1 MSVLQQV
8 RSLAKTRHGNDLQR
22 AFKRFDL
29 NQDRQLTAKELLA
42 ALLSLGVTTG
52 TALRSP
58 LLASC
63 VSRWGPWGEWW
74 TFEGESLSLMSRWR
88 HQQPIPDPVCPRQI

>member
-8 RSLAKTRHGNDLQR
+8 RALAKTRHGNDLQR

-52 TALRSP
+52 TRASGACSSLARSTLRIPKQYATQTLRGAATLACVP
-58 LLASC
+58 L
-63 VSRWGPWGEWW
+63 
-74 TFEGESLSLMSRWR
+74 
-88 HQQPIPDPVCPRQI
+88 